1 MTVPRL
7 ALSSASAPTIAADVL
22 VLAVSMTDDGP
33 RLHADGPDFATA
45 EFDALRESLAAIGV
59 TGAKDSVRRLQGIGA
74 ASSLALVGL
83 GTVGT
88 GEGDV
93 ISPDVLRAA
102 AGSATRQLV
111 GVDSLVLALPVSD
124 DAETLAVLEGA
135 AIGAYSYT
143 EFRQASL
150 AATKLPASELTVVTP
165 IDAAGSVERI
175 IGRARVVA
183 TAMQS
188 VRDLTNAPADVIYP
202 ESFATA
208 TVELVG
214 DLPIEV
220 EILRESDLEAG
231 GFGGILGVGQGSA
244 RGPRLI
250 KLSYAP
256 EGATAHLALVGKGI
270 TFDTGGL
277 SLKPAAGMVGMKD
290 DMAGAATVMSVVV
303 AAAQLGL
310 PVRLTAWLCMAE
322 NMPSGTAIRP
332 NDVLRIRGGRTVEV
346 LNTDAEGRLVMAD
359 GIVAA
364 GEEQPDAIIDVA
376 TLTGAQRVA
385 LGDRYSGVMG
395 DSTLVDSVLAA
406 ATATGEQLWPMPLPG
421 ELRALLNSDIA
432 DIANAKIGNTAA
444 GMLVA
449 GIFLQE
455 FVGSREDGARIP
467 WAHIDIA
474 GPAVNNAAPWGFTGK
489 GATAVTVRALIAFA
503 EDFGASAPT
512 VQPTA

>member
-1 MTVPRL
+1 MTLPRL
-7 ALSSASAPTIAADVL
+7 ALSAAPAPTIAADVL
-22 VLAVSMTDDGP
+22 VLGVSKTDDGP
-33 RLHADGPDFATA
+33 LLHADGDAFSAPEFAS
-45 EFDALRESLAAIGV
+45 LRDSLVAIGI
-59 TGAKDSVRRLQGIGA
+59 TGAPDSLRRLQGIGA
-74 ASSLALVGL
+74 ASSLALIGL
-83 GTVGT
+83 GSAEEDGS
-88 GEGDV
+88 
-93 ISPDVLRAA
+93 ISVDALRAA
-102 AGSATRQLV
+102 AGAATRQLV
-111 GVDSLVLALPVSD
+111 GVDSVAIALPVAG
-124 DAETLAVLEGA
+124 DADTLAVLEGA

-150 AATKLPASELTVVTP
+150 ASTKLPASEITVVSP
-165 IDAAGSVERI
+165 VAGTGSER
-175 IGRARVVA
+175 GLVDRATVVA
-183 TAMQS
+183 TAMES
-188 VRDLTNAPADVIYP
+188 VRDLVNAPADVLYP

-208 TVELVG
+208 TVKLVG

-220 EILRESDLEAG
+220 EVLREPELSAG
-231 GFGGILGVGQGSA
+231 GFGGILGVGQGST

-250 KLSYAP
+250 KLSYTPAA
-256 EGATAHLALVGKGI
+256 ATAHVALVGKGI

-290 DMAGAATVMSVVV
+290 DMAGAATVMAVVV
-303 AAAQLGL
+303 AAAELAL

-322 NMPSGTAIRP
+322 NMPSGSAIRP

-395 DSTLVDSVLAA
+395 ESALVDSILAA
-406 ATATGEQLWPMPLPG
+406 AAETGEQLWPMPLPG

-449 GIFLQE
+449 GVFLQE
-455 FVGSREDGARIP
+455 FVGSREDGGRIP

-474 GPAVNNAAPWGFTGK
+474 GPAINNAGPWGFTGK
-489 GATAVTVRALIAFA
+489 GATAVTVRALLALA
-503 EDFGASAPT
+503 ESFSASAEH
-512 VQPTA
+512 VQPSA